1 MASGRKS
8 KAQRRAAAA
17 APPPVRAKGARAR
30 RASPRVLAI
39 AGGAVALAVV
49 GIVLAIVLS
58 GGKSSASE
66 TLPTNGSVANGL
78 PGAPDVN
85 ALLKGIPQN
94 GTTLGS
100 PSAPVTL
107 LEYVDLQCPFCRDF
121 EKQVMPNI
129 IKRYV
134 RTGKVKLDA
143 RVLAF
148 IGPDSVRGRNA
159 MLAAGVQN
167 KAFNFAQLLYEN
179 QGTENT
185 GWLNDAMITQAA
197 QSIPGLN
204 PRKLAEERNSSTV
217 EQQGAAF
224 DDDARSANVSGTP
237 TLFVARTGGERTQVP
252 LRGPTDSASVEQA
265 IQAALGQ

>member
-1 MASGRKS
+1 M
-8 KAQRRAAAA
+8 
-17 APPPVRAKGARAR
+17 
-30 RASPRVLAI
+30 LAI
-39 AGGAVALAVV
+39 AGGVVAIAVV

-58 GGKSSASE
+58 GGGKSSTSD
-66 TLPTNGSVANGL
+66 TLPTSGSLADGL
-78 PGAPDVN
+78 PGAAGVN
-85 ALLKGIPQN
+85 ALLEGIPQK

-107 LEYVDLQCPFCRDF
+107 VEYIDLQCPFCREF
-121 EKQVMPNI
+121 ETQVMPDF

-159 MLAAGVQN
+159 MLAAAAQN

-185 GWLNDAMITQAA
+185 GWLDDTMVEQAA

-204 PRKLAEERNSSTV
+204 PRQLVAARNSTTV
-217 EQQGAAF
+217 KQQGAAF
-224 DDDARSANVSGTP
+224 DDDAQSANVSATP
-237 TLFVARTGGERTQVP
+237 TLFVARTGGEATQVP
-252 LRGPTDSASVEQA
+252 LQSPTDSASLEQA
-265 IQAALGQ
+265 VRAALGQ